1 MNLDELH
8 YNTKLYNLKS
18 FVWNHRNQAT
28 IFISSLNDTL
38 EMREI
43 SLYIYYS
50 FNSFCCNVD
59 VTFILAYPSPRAD
72 MIPSTFFFEAQ
83 NLLQHFEGVVN
94 RGILGASK
102 QWEIDQQNSFHH
114 GEISPI
120 FYTHTHI
127 IICYTWFIYT
137 WVSSHPRKPSMLE
150 AGALVVMIQVMLLS
164 WWW

>member
-1 MNLDELH
+1 MKSWIAAEIAWKKSFLRWVPRAYAWDRPSIWPRTSEGGGGLVDCLVAHQRPCDLAIRKFLNLKMNLDELY

-43 SLYIYYS
+43 SSYICCS

-72 MIPSTFFFEAQ
+72 MIPSTFFFWGTE
-83 NLLQHFEGVVN
+83 L
-94 RGILGASK
+94 ASALRRC
-102 QWEIDQQNSFHH
+102 
-114 GEISPI
+114 GEQGGS
-120 FYTHTHI
+120 
-127 IICYTWFIYT
+127 
-137 WVSSHPRKPSMLE
+137 
-150 AGALVVMIQVMLLS
+150 
-164 WWW
+164 